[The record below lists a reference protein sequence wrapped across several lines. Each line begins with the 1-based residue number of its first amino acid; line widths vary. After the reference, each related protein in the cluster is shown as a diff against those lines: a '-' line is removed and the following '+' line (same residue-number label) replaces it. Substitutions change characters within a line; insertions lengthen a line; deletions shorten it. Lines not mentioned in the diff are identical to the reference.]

1 MTATTS
7 VDALVARV
15 LLPLARGGTISVGA
29 PIASGVAR
37 RWALEAEVLSP
48 PDAGSV
54 RHELALAR
62 ARTAALLV
70 VDPPHLAL
78 SGDDVRVGV
87 ALHDALVAAHP
98 RAAEVAFARRV
109 RGRVVAHAL
118 ALAQAPPARGRTAL
132 LARHTLLARLGE
144 LGRTDRLV
152 KWWTGDAL
160 FRGHDAPARLR
171 AMPRLRRVREERKR
185 IALVDLL
192 RADDG
197 VPQAAIGALYASSPL
212 TDLLD
217 AARPLPAFSWTPATA
232 AIAGDAELARAILY
246 RWLGAAPT
254 ATDLAGAPASAA
266 AALVPLLE
274 RRPAGT
280 GPLVAAIVPWLIHV
294 TILVAAAHVAA
305 VPGREATRAPTAIE
319 DALERL
325 GRRPHEGLATLL
337 ALPEAARRA
346 VPHLAAPRGIEGA
359 LAARLDVIR
368 RLVTAALGEEPVQK
382 LADRLAHAARC

>member
-1 MTATTS
+1 MTTVS

-29 PIASGVAR
+29 PISAAVAR

-48 PDAGSV
+48 PDAGSA
-54 RHELALAR
+54 RAELALAR

-70 VDPPHLAL
+70 VEPPHLAL

-98 RAAEVAFARRV
+98 RAADVTFSRRV
-109 RGRVVAHAL
+109 RGRIVAHAL
-118 ALAQAPPARGRTAL
+118 ALAEAAPARGRTAL

-160 FRGHDAPARLR
+160 FRGHEAPARLR
-171 AMPRLRRVREERKR
+171 AMPRLRRVREERR
-185 IALVDLL
+185 RVPLVDLL

-197 VPQAAIGALYASSPL
+197 VPQAAIAALYASSPL

-217 AARPLPAFSWTPATA
+217 AGRGLPSFQWTPATA
-232 AIAGDAELARAILY
+232 ALAADAELARAILY
-246 RWLGAAPT
+246 RWVSDTPT
-254 ATDLAGAPASAA
+254 VAELAGAPATAA
-266 AALVPLLE
+266 AALLPLLE
-274 RRPAGT
+274 RRPAHARDVLT
-280 GPLVAAIVPWLIHV
+280 VAVPWLIHV
-294 TILVAAAHVAA
+294 TILVAASAPAGGPA
-305 VPGREATRAPTAIE
+305 VPAAIE
-319 DALERL
+319 DALERVA
-325 GRRPHEGLATLL
+325 RRPQEGLATLL

-346 VPHLAAPRGIEGA
+346 IPRLAAPPGLDRDRA
-359 LAARLDVIR
+359 LSARLDAIR
-368 RLVTAALGEEPVQK
+368 ARVTAVLGEEPIAR
-382 LADRLAHAARC
+382 LADRLAHVT